1 MMTYPD
7 WVTMATR
14 RLSPGDIA
22 LVKGCCIAFGVLLA
36 QRLPAVRRLDERV
49 VGGAVVAL
57 AIKPAASAL
66 GCRRSHSG

>member
-1 MMTYPD
+1 M
-7 WVTMATR
+7 
-14 RLSPGDIA
+14 
-22 LVKGCCIAFGVLLA
+22 KGCCIAFGVLLA

-66 GCRRSHSG
+66 GFRRSHSG